1 MVFIGKVHGR
11 QSEASIRDKNQSKND
26 TCHVPLMLPDNLS
39 DICIPDIVCVF
50 NRQPLT
56 YHRQPNH
63 LSHQPMNIESL
74 TYNFLAVTP
83 IGPLSQ

>member
-39 DICIPDIVCVF
+39 DVCTPDDLYVF
-50 NRQPLT
+50 NR
-56 YHRQPNH
+56 
-63 LSHQPMNIESL
+63 QPMNIESS
-74 TYNFLAVTP
+74 TCNFFVVTP
-83 IGPLSQ
+83 IGLLSQ